1 MTKAWAL
8 LRDSAMEALESPSNQ
23 TCYFFSSQRIDSQRI
38 APAASVRRLDLM
50 KQPATWSRIPKR
62 SIELNLQ
69 RALTG
74 DENLFYDQTTFGN
87 YSDRSARLAAAAAG
101 GSGGTGGGGGSS
113 GNHDD
118 GGGGVSGGGDGEE
131 GPSFPTDFSMV
142 PAKANVLPLQAWGV
156 YRKQVRY
163 VPTDHLPALPHAH
176 PPPAT
181 CNS

>member
-1 MTKAWAL
+1 M
-8 LRDSAMEALESPSNQ
+8 
-23 TCYFFSSQRIDSQRI
+23 
-38 APAASVRRLDLM
+38 RRLDLM

-87 YSDRSARLAAAAAG
+87 HSDRSARLAAAAAG
-101 GSGGTGGGGGSS
+101 GSGVTGGGGS
-113 GNHDD
+113 GGDHDHD
-118 GGGGVSGGGDGEE
+118 NGGGGDGEE
-131 GPSFPTDFSMV
+131 GPNFPTEFSTDFSMV

-176 PPPAT
+176 PPPAAR
-181 CNS
+181 NS